1 MIHERRTGQK
11 MKRVCEERGLT
22 VQEIQKKLGIGAHQ
36 SIYNWFNG
44 RSMPTLDNYYSLCK
58 MLGVAMESMIVEDTG
73 DREQSVREQE
83 TGAGEADRDSLTD
96 EGCLHENMSQS
107 ISGTCIFRTDFFEE
121 KIRSLGRAERF
132 RAVFKKQCLLI
143 I

>member
-22 VQEIQKKLGIGAHQ
+22 VQEIQMKLGIGAHQ

-58 MLGVAMESMIVEDTG
+58 MLGVTMESMIVEDTG
-73 DREQSVREQE
+73 DRGEPARE
-83 TGAGEADRDSLTD
+83 GEARAGGTDLDSLTD
-96 EGCLHENMSQS
+96 EVCLHENMTQPV
-107 ISGTCIFRTDFFEE
+107 SGTCIFRTDFFTE

-132 RAVFKKQCLLI
+132 RADFKNQCLLI